1 MIHLLTKLPKQ
12 LTVACSGGVDSMCVV
27 DFLRRKHEIKLAFF
41 HHGTES
47 SSQALQFLA
56 QWAWENSLELV
67 VDWLDENKPKDKSQE
82 EHWRDSR
89 YQFLHQLVGVV
100 VTAHHLD
107 DCVETYL
114 FNCLHGKSYT
124 IPLTRNNVTRP
135 FLTTPKKTF
144 VDWCQRHKVPWVE
157 DSSNQDLGYMRN
169 LIRHKIVPEA
179 LRVNPGLPKVVKKIV
194 LSQVAEADAESHSH
208 QPV

>member
-1 MIHLLTKLPKQ
+1 MIHVLTKLPKA
-12 LTVACSGGVDSMCVV
+12 LTVACSGGVDSMAVV
-27 DFLRRKHEIKLAFF
+27 DFLRRAHNVRVAFF

-47 SSQALQFLA
+47 SSAALQFLA

-67 VDWLDENKPKDKSQE
+67 VDFLDEIKPADKSQE

-89 YQFLHQLVGVV
+89 YQFLDQLDGAVI
-100 VTAHHLD
+100 TAHHLD

-114 FNCLHGKSYT
+114 FNCLHGKSHT
-124 IPLTRNNVTRP
+124 IPHTRNNVIRP

-144 VDWCQRHKVPWVE
+144 VDWCQRHEVPWVE
-157 DSSNQDLGYMRN
+157 DSSNQDLKYMRN
-169 LIRHKIVPEA
+169 RIRHCIVPEA
-179 LRVNPGLPKVVKKIV
+179 LRVNPGLRKVVKRMVI
-194 LSQVAEADAESHSH
+194 DNID

>member
-1 MIHLLTKLPKQ
+1 MIHVLTKLPKA
-12 LTVACSGGVDSMCVV
+12 LTVACSGGVDSMAVV
-27 DFLRRKHEIKLAFF
+27 DFLRRAHKVRVAFF

-47 SSQALQFLA
+47 SSAALQFLA

-67 VDWLDENKPKDKSQE
+67 VDFLDEIKPSDKSQE

-89 YQFLHQLVGVV
+89 YQFLDQLDGAVI
-100 VTAHHLD
+100 TAHHLD

-114 FNCLHGKSYT
+114 FNCLHGKSHT
-124 IPLTRNNVTRP
+124 IPHTRNNVIRP

-144 VDWCQRHKVPWVE
+144 VDWCQRHEVPWVE
-157 DSSNQDLGYMRN
+157 DSSNQDLKYMRN
-169 LIRHKIVPEA
+169 RIRHCIVPEA
-179 LRVNPGLPKVVKKIV
+179 LRVNPGLRKVVKRMVI
-194 LSQVAEADAESHSH
+194 DNID